1 MKAAV
6 APAQYDEKTLYAVR
20 AFMDGKATEGQQI
33 IVRDWLLMK
42 ACALSD
48 ISFSLGGE
56 DGRRITDFHQGRQFP
71 ARQLVAL
78 TKPEALAAL
87 KPRKSKAAVEK
98 EASE

>member
-1 MKAAV
+1 M
-6 APAQYDEKTLYAVR
+6 T
-20 AFMDGKATEGQQI
+20 GKATEGQQI
-33 IVRDWLLMK
+33 MVRDWLLMK

-48 ISFSLGGE
+48 ISFSLGGD

-87 KPRKSKAAVEK
+87 KTPKPRKSKAAVEK
-98 EASE
+98 EAKE